1 MRPGDEARAVRESA
15 GLFRRDDRG
24 VIEVSGSERTRWLQ
38 GMLSADIEAL
48 AVGPE
53 ASGCPAL
60 LLNHRAGVVAEMQVV
75 LRPEVF
81 WLECHRASL
90 AEVMER
96 LEKFIVADDV
106 ELADRSEAFGLLGLE
121 GPRAGSILARAGGP
135 GADALAPG
143 AVGPASI
150 GGVDAVV
157 GAWGTTGESGFR
169 LFVPS
174 GDGALVARELE
185 ANAGEDD
192 LVVAGAAA
200 LEILRIEAGIPAMG
214 SELGEDVLPDEA
226 RVGGAVSDSKG
237 CYTGQEIVA
246 RLRSRGRVNHL
257 LVGLRLEDSGDGL
270 QGGAEIRDARRALG
284 EVTSLCESPREGWI
298 ALGFVRREASEPGSE
313 VQVGGR
319 RARVVSLPF
328 YS

>member
-1 MRPGDEARAVRESA
+1 MKAADEVRGVRESV
-15 GLFRRDDRG
+15 GLFRREDRG

-48 AVGPE
+48 AAGPE

-60 LLNHRAGVVAEMQVV
+60 LLNHRAGVIAEMHVA

-81 WLECHRASL
+81 WLDCHRASL
-90 AEVMER
+90 AEVIER

-106 ELADRSEAFGLLGLE
+106 ELTDRSEDFDLLGLE
-121 GPRAGSILARAGGP
+121 GPGAGTLLARAGGP
-135 GADALAPG
+135 DVDALVSG
-143 AVGPASI
+143 AVGSVSI

-157 GAWGTTGESGFR
+157 GAWGSTGELGFR
-169 LFVPS
+169 LFVPA
-174 GDGALVARELE
+174 GAGALVAGELE
-185 ANAGEDD
+185 AKAGEAP

-214 SELGEDVLPDEA
+214 SELDEDVLPDEA
-226 RVGGAVSDSKG
+226 RMGGAVSDSKG

-257 LVGLRLEDSGDGL
+257 LVGLRLEDSGDAL
-270 QGGAEIRDARRALG
+270 RPGAEIRDAQRALG
-284 EVTSLCESPREGWI
+284 EVTSLCESPGEGWI
-298 ALGFVRREASEPGSE
+298 ALGFVRREASEPGTE
-313 VQVGGR
+313 VHAGAC